1 MTSDLSLEHL
11 PGGAPSVIQLG
22 HKHASELTEED
33 VQQLS
38 QLLRETYRVLK
49 EGFKVL
55 AECSIARQASVDRV
69 GESVCRL
76 GKSISRHGASL
87 GSFSTNVSG
96 LEVSV
101 RSFRESLTASVT
113 KVKHSNFT
121 SA

>member
-11 PGGAPSVIQLG
+11 PGGAPLVVQIG

-55 AECSIARQASVDRV
+55 AECSIARV

-76 GKSISRHGASL
+76 GESISRRGASL
-87 GSFSTNVSG
+87 VSLSTDVSG

-101 RSFRESLTASVT
+101 RSFRESLIASVT

>member
-1 MTSDLSLEHL
+1 MTSYLSLEHL
-11 PGGAPSVIQLG
+11 PGGAPSVVQIG

-38 QLLRETYRVLK
+38 QLLCEMYRVLK
-49 EGFKVL
+49 EVFKVL
-55 AECSIARQASVDRV
+55 AECCIARQASVDRV

-76 GKSISRHGASL
+76 GESISRRGASL
-87 GSFSTNVSG
+87 GSLSTNVSG

-101 RSFRESLTASVT
+101 RSFRELLTASVT